1 MLMTRRSFLAGTA
14 AMAAGPSLA
23 LGSGPGTKKGWAGG
37 DANKHKQFGVHWHYN
52 WTPNRGHPNP
62 EFVPMI
68 KGAFNVNEKH
78 FAKIR
83 SYKGITS
90 LLGYNEP
97 ERKKQGNIPLDKAIA
112 LWPKLVK
119 LAEQKNLRLGS
130 PAPSSDGDGMSYLD
144 EFMTEA
150 KRKKLR
156 VDFVAIHWYRGRN
169 PDAFKDFVDD
179 LAKDYR
185 LPIWITEFNGWT
197 GPEDENYAFLK
208 DALRFLEKERKVER
222 YAYFEPGRG
231 KPHSLFKKDGS
242 LSRMGELYRDA
253 GTA

>member
-1 MLMTRRSFLAGTA
+1 MITRRSFLASSA
-14 AMAAGPSLA
+14 AALATGPSFA
-23 LGSGPGTKKGWAGG
+23 LTNKASTKKGWAGG
-37 DANKHKQFGVHWHYN
+37 DANKHRQFGVHWHYN
-52 WTPNRGHPNP
+52 WTPNRGHATP

-78 FAKIR
+78 FNKIR
-83 SYKGITS
+83 SYKNITS

-112 LWPKLVK
+112 LWPRLVK

-130 PAPSSDGDGMSYLD
+130 PAPSSDQGGMNYLH
-144 EFMTEA
+144 EFMEQA
-150 KRKKLR
+150 KRKDLR
-156 VDFVAIHWYRGRN
+156 VDFVAVHWYRGRD
-169 PDAFKDFVDD
+169 PDAFEDFVDD
-179 LAKDYR
+179 LAKEYR
-185 LPIWITEFNGWT
+185 LPIWITEFNGWS
-197 GPEDENYAFLK
+197 GPEDENHDFLK
-208 DALRFLEKERKVER
+208 EALKFLEKERKVER